1 MIKKKTAF
9 IMTAVVSMVLVAAT
23 FLITYFAVRSAPNA
37 KGELYVTASQYQ
49 TYMKYI
55 RIDKIQQII
64 ENNFYKNVKQ
74 DDLVNG
80 ALKGMVSSLNDPY
93 SVYYTKEEF
102 KKYNEKMN
110 GKYTGIGL
118 VIKTDP
124 ADGLAY
130 VVQVYEGS
138 PAEAAGIKVNDKLI
152 SADGEK
158 LSGLDLE
165 TIAEKIVGPEG
176 TSVTLQIVQEGKEL
190 TKKIE
195 RRSVEMNMVTEKM
208 IDNEI
213 GQIAITQF
221 NGDCVEGFQK
231 AMNDLIKQKAKGV
244 IIDLRNNPGGLLSDV
259 CKILDAILPA
269 GTMVY
274 TQNKEG
280 KQDTYSSD
288 ANYWDI
294 PMVVLVNG
302 YSASA
307 SEVFAGAV
315 QDYGRAKLIGVKTYG
330 KGIVQTILPI
340 ESTGAGIK
348 ITTSHY
354 YTPKGR
360 NINGT
365 GIIPDYVLEL
375 QLKQGEQLTEKTD
388 TQYQKA
394 LEVIKKSIQ

>member
-1 MIKKKTAF
+1 MIRKKTAF
-9 IMTAVVSMVLVAAT
+9 ILTAIVSLVLMAAT
-23 FLITYFAVRSAPNA
+23 FFTTYFAVRSAPNA

-55 RIDKIQQII
+55 RIEKVQEII
-64 ENNFYKNVKQ
+64 EKNYYKNVKQ
-74 DDLVNG
+74 EELVNG
-80 ALKGMVSSLNDPY
+80 ALKGMVASLNDPY
-93 SVYYTKEEF
+93 SVYYTKDEF

-124 ADGLAY
+124 SDGLAY

-138 PAEAAGIKVNDKLI
+138 PAEAAGVRVNDKLL

-165 TIAEKIVGPEG
+165 TIAEKIAGPEG
-176 TSVTLQIVQEGKEL
+176 TFVTLVIVQVGKQL

-195 RRSVEMNMVTEKM
+195 RKPVEMNMVTEKM

-213 GQIAITQF
+213 GQIAIAQF

-231 AMNDLIKQKAKGV
+231 AMNDLIKKNAKGV

-259 CKILDAILPA
+259 CKILDMILPA
-269 GTMVY
+269 GTIVY

-288 ANYWDI
+288 ASFWDI

-315 QDYGRAKLIGVKTYG
+315 QDYGRAKLVGIKTYG

-340 ESTGAGIK
+340 EKTGAGIK

-365 GIIPDYVLEL
+365 GIIPDYVVEL

-394 LEVIKKSIQ
+394 LEVIKKLIK